1 VLVTRGIAAERM
13 PWGNMYEFVLSVTFV
28 GIVGWLLLRLRRP
41 EYRRLGLFV
50 ALTMVLLLGV
60 AGEVLYTPIV
70 PLVPA
75 LDSYWFVIHVSTVVS
90 ASGILLLGFVPAV
103 MYLLRSGYDQGRR
116 GFPYVLGRWAPP
128 ARALEQLTF
137 GLHAFAFPIFTFG
150 VVAGA
155 IWAEA
160 AWGRPWGWDPKE
172 TWSFISWVIYA
183 GYLHARATP
192 AVRRPVAVWIAIIGF
207 LTMLMNLF
215 GVNIFF
221 EGFHSYGGL

>member
-1 VLVTRGIAAERM
+1 
-13 PWGNMYEFVLSVTFV
+13 
-28 GIVGWLLLRLRRP
+28 
-41 EYRRLGLFV
+41 
-50 ALTMVLLLGV
+50 
-60 AGEVLYTPIV
+60 
-70 PLVPA
+70 
-75 LDSYWFVIHVSTVVS
+75 
-90 ASGILLLGFVPAV
+90 